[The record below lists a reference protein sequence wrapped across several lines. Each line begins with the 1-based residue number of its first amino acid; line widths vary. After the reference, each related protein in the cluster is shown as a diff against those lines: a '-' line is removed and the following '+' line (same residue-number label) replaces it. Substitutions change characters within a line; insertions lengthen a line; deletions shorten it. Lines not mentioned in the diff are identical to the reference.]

1 MGGAASRN
9 ANRGSKST
17 LEVTHKT
24 LMNLSQK
31 IRNADATVMKALQST
46 NSSRGGD
53 LDDKLRQ
60 IDAALKRQY
69 NGWEDGTAK
78 DGLMHLIQSK
88 ELTVDEAR
96 RMPAKQLYLLIKQL
110 AEEAQRG
117 GGARKRK
124 HKRTHTRRRRN

>member
-1 MGGAASRN
+1 
-9 ANRGSKST
+9 
-17 LEVTHKT
+17 
-24 LMNLSQK
+24 MNLSQK
-31 IRNADATVMKALQST
+31 IRNADATVVKALQIT

-88 ELTVDEAR
+88 ELTVEEAR
-96 RMPAKQLYLLIKQL
+96 RIPAKELYLLIKQL

-117 GGARKRK
+117 GARKRK
-124 HKRTHTRRRRN
+124 QKQKRTHTRRRRN